1 MHEDTFFYCVNNPTS
16 YSSYIYKKNVLSLKD
31 LCHETCY
38 LDNIFLLKFPI
49 LRSYLNWKSYSK
61 PSIFLTLQSNIR
73 ALIRIFFYPVF
84 LSRVSM
90 GLIDWLETIRE
101 NLAYLY
107 GQLSHAALPVLVDA
121 CSAGHHPLGHRGHRP
136 CNIACDHTLLE
147 NLTDDTIA

>member
-49 LRSYLNWKSYSK
+49 LRSYLNPKKLQQTQYFFNFAVKYSS
-61 PSIFLTLQSNIR
+61 PYSDL
-73 ALIRIFFYPVF
+73 F
-84 LSRVSM
+84 LSRFFVM
-90 GLIDWLETIRE
+90 GLDGIDWLIDWLETIRE

-121 CSAGHHPLGHRGHRP
+121 GGAGHHPLGHRGHRP

-147 NLTDDTIA
+147 I